1 MSIFNKEKTRTKRSV
16 DLSSRTDIAI
26 DSFRSLAEKHGA
38 SLSRGAAID
47 AVLGVI
53 LGLSPSQAYRLLAT
67 AREGLKN
74 DQDLLDAISR
84 EDVLSRRD
92 ANDTVNAWK
101 QACELFGILA
111 DGYHEP
117 KPMRSIQM
125 HGRRILVPDAS
136 DWISV
141 NEDNAAESTV
151 ATIVEVRNGERF
163 DVPHFIYFDNGE
175 SSTQAIDKAVLST
188 YPRYEEVL
196 KAKVE
201 PVRDSDGTY
210 LNLDEL
216 KSAPWPGYFRAQPN
230 DPESGNPYGIMLILD
245 EH

>member
-1 MSIFNKEKTRTKRSV
+1 
-16 DLSSRTDIAI
+16 
-26 DSFRSLAEKHGA
+26 
-38 SLSRGAAID
+38 
-47 AVLGVI
+47 
-53 LGLSPSQAYRLLAT
+53 
-67 AREGLKN
+67 
-74 DQDLLDAISR
+74 
-84 EDVLSRRD
+84 
-92 ANDTVNAWK
+92 
-101 QACELFGILA
+101 
-111 DGYHEP
+111 
-117 KPMRSIQM
+117 MRSIQM

-196 KAKVE
+196 KTKVE
-201 PVRDSDGTY
+201 PVRDANGTY